1 LVTPKGIRS
10 KLLETDFSEILP
22 EDLEEELKDTAR
34 LSMGSDVTPTD
45 EQCIKN
51 LANQILELNE
61 YKESLGEY
69 LKSRMQAIA
78 PNTSFLIGE

>member
-1 LVTPKGIRS
+1 MVTPKGIRS